1 MSEFQTGDGDVATG
15 SIGTQAQE
23 KVQQTAQ
30 QASRKTVEYLR
41 GQTEAKAGQVGGELR
56 AVADALRRS
65 GQSLHADGNQASGE
79 AVDRVTQTIE
89 RIASY
94 LGDATGDRMLH
105 DVESFGRRRPWGL
118 VGIGVGVGIA
128 ASRFLKASSVARYQ
142 SLQPTGRTPSRPA
155 GPAAA
160 NLPVTHV
167 GYAAVSG
174 E

>member
-1 MSEFQTGDGDVATG
+1 MNELHTGDGDVATG

-23 KVQQTAQ
+23 KVQQTAH
-30 QASRKTVEYLR
+30 QASQKTAEYLR
-41 GQTEAKAGQVGGELR
+41 GQTEARAGQVGGELR
-56 AVADALRRS
+56 AVADVLRRS
-65 GQSLHADGNQASGE
+65 GQSLQADGKHVSGE
-79 AVDRVTQTIE
+79 AVDSITKTIE

-142 SLQPTGRTPSRPA
+142 SSQPAGGTPSRPA
-155 GPAAA
+155 VPVASDP
-160 NLPVTHV
+160 PVTQV
-167 GYAAVSG
+167 GYAAVSA